1 MIEPSGQA
9 GIAKRRLGMVI
20 TEILVTQDKGQERGN
35 TWLRQ

>member
-9 GIAKRRLGMVI
+9 GIVKRRLGMVI
-20 TEILVTQDKGQERGN
+20 TDILVTQDKGQERGN